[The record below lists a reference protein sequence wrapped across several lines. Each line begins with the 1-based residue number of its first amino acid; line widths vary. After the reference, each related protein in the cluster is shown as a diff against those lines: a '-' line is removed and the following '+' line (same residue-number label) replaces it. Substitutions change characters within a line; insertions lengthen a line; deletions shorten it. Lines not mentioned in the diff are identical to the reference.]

1 MALLDRLAVH
11 QHRAGSRHIR
21 QCGSG
26 SIHPDIFLDGATPV
40 PSPSDPEPT
49 TPDCTRIQVTVRRG
63 DTLSA
68 IAARYGTTVA
78 DLVQLNNIA
87 NPNLIYP
94 GQVLTVRCHNQNPAG
109 TAYLDYTVRR
119 GDTLSAIAA
128 RYGTTVRSILSL
140 NTIANPNL
148 IYPARS

>member
-1 MALLDRLAVH
+1 M
-11 QHRAGSRHIR
+11 
-21 QCGSG
+21 
-26 SIHPDIFLDGATPV
+26 
-40 PSPSDPEPT
+40 
-49 TPDCTRIQVTVRRG
+49 
-63 DTLSA
+63 
-68 IAARYGTTVA
+68 A

-148 IYPARS
+148 IYPGEVLKLQISTTGSQDEQATRYTVRWGDTPVSYTHLDVYKRQSPGSGGRPASASLPVSWGRFWR

>member
-1 MALLDRLAVH
+1 M
-11 QHRAGSRHIR
+11 
-21 QCGSG
+21 
-26 SIHPDIFLDGATPV
+26 
-40 PSPSDPEPT
+40 
-49 TPDCTRIQVTVRRG
+49 
-63 DTLSA
+63 
-68 IAARYGTTVA
+68 A

-148 IYPARS
+148 IYPGEVLKLQISTTGSQDEQATRYTVRWGDTLSAIAARYGTTVTEIAAANGIRNPSLIRVGQILEIPLAD